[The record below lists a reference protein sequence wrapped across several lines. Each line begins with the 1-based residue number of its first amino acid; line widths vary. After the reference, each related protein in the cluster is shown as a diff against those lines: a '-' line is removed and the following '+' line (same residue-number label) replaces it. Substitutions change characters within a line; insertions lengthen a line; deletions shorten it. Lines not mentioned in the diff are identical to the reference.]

1 MNPEISIVVP
11 TLDNFQDFYLLL
23 NNINQ
28 QTLLPK
34 EIVIDECIRLSKKF
48 SSPDSYKFINVYLD
62 KYLKLNKAMEG
73 K

>member
-1 MNPEISIVVP
+1 M
-11 TLDNFQDFYLLL
+11 FFYSFYAIA
-23 NNINQ
+23 NYIIDDENKD
-28 QTLLPK
+28 PK

-62 KYLKLNKAMEG
+62 KYLKLNKAMKG